1 MGISIFFKF
10 ENQKIQFAVWFK
22 MDRDLVV
29 INNICDVCK
38 NFFWNHRRQLIV
50 VKEIFTFKNE
60 TSVDYF
66 EKIGLWSGSAMSQ
79 LAMWPW
85 VESEHQIFLWC
96 NKNGGV
102 TLLTSQ
108 AYDKYQER
116 YERDPT
122 DLSQFLKMI
131 GRLFSVRRLMKSVR
145 ILRVSMCVFVHAYTL
160 VPI

>member
-1 MGISIFFKF
+1 MIWFCYEPTGYVTLGG
-10 ENQKIQFAVWFK
+10 VW
-22 MDRDLVV
+22 D
-29 INNICDVCK
+29 
-38 NFFWNHRRQLIV
+38 
-50 VKEIFTFKNE
+50 
-60 TSVDYF
+60 
-66 EKIGLWSGSAMSQ
+66 
-79 LAMWPW
+79 
-85 VESEHQIFLWC
+85 QIFLWC